1 MPKAVG
7 YYTNCTES
15 HHLIHAFGDSLERLA
30 ANDKLALI
38 TTLSL
43 WLADDSNNLTIPDT
57 AHWNEIPMSPN
68 LARAASIVEEIDP
81 GDALSLIA
89 ALTEQLRDGVYA
101 R

>member
-7 YYTNCTES
+7 YYTNCAES

-38 TTLSL
+38 ATLSL

-68 LARAASIVEEIDP
+68 LARAVSIIEEIDP
-81 GDALSLIA
+81 GDALSLMA
-89 ALTEQLRDGVYA
+89 AILERLRHEVNQA
-101 R
+101 